1 MLISATDSDI
11 TDVLSYSIV
20 SQSTAGIFSINTTSG
35 ELSTAVDDAYYKTF
49 GNCTL
54 LVQVQDQ
61 FGAYDQTTI
70 VITVNHVN
78 TRPEIANFTGSY
90 EISEALPVGSL
101 LSIFSVTDPDSL
113 DVITKR
119 ISWDP
124 ASAVNKFS
132 LSFSSKVLLTFSSN
146 SILQV
151 IKLQINSLLMN

>member
-1 MLISATDSDI
+1 MLISATDPDI

-35 ELSTAVDDAYYKTF
+35 ELSTAVDDTYYKTV

-61 FGAYDQTTI
+61 FGAYDQTTV

-113 DVITKR
+113 DIITKR

-124 ASAVNKFS
+124 ASGVDKFT
-132 LSFSSKVLLTFSSN
+132 LSFSSTILLAAFF
-146 SILQV
+146 IL
-151 IKLQINSLLMN
+151 

>member
-1 MLISATDSDI
+1 MLISATDPDI

-35 ELSTAVDDAYYKTF
+35 ELSAAVDDAYYKTF

-61 FGAYDQTTI
+61 FGAYDQTTA

-78 TRPEIANFTGSY
+78 TRPEISNFTGSY

-113 DVITKR
+113 DIITKR

-124 ASAVNKFS
+124 ASGVDKFS
-132 LSFSSKVLLTFSSN
+132 LSFSSTILLAAFF
-146 SILQV
+146 IL
-151 IKLQINSLLMN
+151 

>member
-1 MLISATDSDI
+1 MLISATDPDI

-20 SQSTAGIFSINTTSG
+20 SQSTAGIFSTNTTSG

-61 FGAYDQTTI
+61 FGAYDQTTV

-90 EISEALPVGSL
+90 EISEALSVGSL

-113 DVITKR
+113 DIITKR

-124 ASAVNKFS
+124 ASGVDKFS
-132 LSFSSKVLLTFSSN
+132 LSFSSTILLAAFF
-146 SILQV
+146 IL
-151 IKLQINSLLMN
+151 